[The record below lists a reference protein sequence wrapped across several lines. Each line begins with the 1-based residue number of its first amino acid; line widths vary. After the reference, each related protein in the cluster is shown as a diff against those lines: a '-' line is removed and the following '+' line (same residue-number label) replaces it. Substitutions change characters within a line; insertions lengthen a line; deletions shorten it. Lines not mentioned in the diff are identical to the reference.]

1 MIPKPYQ
8 LKAIDSLESGSILC
22 GGVGSGKSFTALL
35 YFWTKELDGVYDGV
49 HIKRPSIIKDL
60 YIITTARK
68 RDTFEWEKELASFE
82 MGVTESFINVII
94 DSWNNIAKYVDVK
107 DAFFIFDEQRVIG
120 SGTWAKSFI
129 KISKNNRW
137 ILLSATPGDTW
148 MDYIPVFIANG
159 YYKNRTAFLKEHVVF
174 DYYSRYPKV
183 KMYIN
188 EKKLIFIRNKIL
200 INMDYAK
207 PTKRHHKWIKCN
219 YDVNLY
225 FRVWKQRWNVYKDK
239 PIENS
244 SELFACLRNVVN
256 SDSSRM
262 DILTQVIEYHK
273 KVIVFYNFDTELYAL
288 RQYCEDNDILYK
300 EWNGHHHQMLP
311 ESDVW
316 VYLVQ
321 YNAGSEGWNCVETD
335 TVLFWSLNYSY
346 KTLEQSCGRI
356 DRLNTPFQDLYY
368 YHLYSPSQIDKSI
381 KAAIDK
387 KETFSES
394 AFLAAQQKHV
404 T

>member
-1 MIPKPYQ
+1 
-8 LKAIDSLESGSILC
+8 
-22 GGVGSGKSFTALL
+22 
-35 YFWTKELDGVYDGV
+35 
-49 HIKRPSIIKDL
+49 
-60 YIITTARK
+60 
-68 RDTFEWEKELASFE
+68 
-82 MGVTESFINVII
+82 
-94 DSWNNIAKYVDVK
+94 
-107 DAFFIFDEQRVIG
+107 
-120 SGTWAKSFI
+120 
-129 KISKNNRW
+129 
-137 ILLSATPGDTW
+137 
-148 MDYIPVFIANG
+148 
-159 YYKNRTAFLKEHVVF
+159 
-174 DYYSRYPKV
+174 
-183 KMYIN
+183 
-188 EKKLIFIRNKIL
+188 
-200 INMDYAK
+200 MDYAK

-244 SELFACLRNVVN
+244 SELFSCLRNVVN